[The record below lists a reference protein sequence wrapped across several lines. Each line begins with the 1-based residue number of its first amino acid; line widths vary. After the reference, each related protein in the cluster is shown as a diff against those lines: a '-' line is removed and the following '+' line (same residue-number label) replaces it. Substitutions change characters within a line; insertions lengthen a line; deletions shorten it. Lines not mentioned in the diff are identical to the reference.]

1 MFLLDGLLHSNR
13 KIYAFQIGSND
24 SPHPRELDVV
34 KATRSDSVELRQ
46 VADCRRIQT
55 LSKHSN
61 AVFKVP
67 ALQNKN

>member
-46 VADCRRIQT
+46 VAGCRRIQT
-55 LSKHSN
+55 PSKHSN
-61 AVFKVP
+61 TVFKVP
-67 ALQNKN
+67 ALQNNN